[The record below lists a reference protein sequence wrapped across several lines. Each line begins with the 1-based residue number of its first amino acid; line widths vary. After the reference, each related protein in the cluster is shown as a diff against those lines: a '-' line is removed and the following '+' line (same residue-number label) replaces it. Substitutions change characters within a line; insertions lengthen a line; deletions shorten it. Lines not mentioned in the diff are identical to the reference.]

1 MELAVGTERQYAE
14 SLRKMLPQGDYWDKI
29 KTNSDSD
36 INLILEGMAHDIRY
50 FRERMSQALN
60 EAYPATADETI
71 ENWERVRLGKT
82 NPDLPIENRR
92 ALILSNAGF
101 SAIHKIAESYGA
113 EISVEFPFKCG
124 CFGWQKFG
132 QQRLGAQNTLSVV
145 TVIVTGG
152 ENIESEDDF
161 EEAITD
167 HLLANHIITFKYI
180 TGGKDFENI
189 EELSN
194 AVKMDLTP
202 DHAYPSARFGRATF
216 GQTRIAAPFMGDVA
230 LVRIQGWRS
239 SWKREDI
246 ESAVLSLA
254 DKFEKICFVY
264 GTDVFYGGCR
274 SSAVG
279 NTFSTLAELSEHTGV
294 ELTETHPYGTA
305 RFGKDRF
312 GLSRFSK
319 PQASDVVFIRIC
331 GYGADYRRADIEAA
345 AMTLF
350 NSYNTV
356 YFLYG
361 KEAIYGEYVS

>member
-1 MELAVGTERQYAE
+1 MELEVGTERQYAE

-29 KTNSDSD
+29 KANSDGD

-60 EAYPATADETI
+60 EAYPVTADETI

-132 QQRLGAQNTLSVV
+132 RQRLGAQNTLSAV

-152 ENIESEDDF
+152 ENIESKDNF

-167 HLLANHIITFKYI
+167 NLLANHIITFKYT

-194 AVKMDLTP
+194 AVKIDLTP
-202 DHAYPSARFGRATF
+202 NHTYSSARFGRATF
-216 GQTRIAAPFMGDVA
+216 GQTRIAAPFMSDVA
-230 LVRIQGWRS
+230 LVKIQGWRS

-246 ESAVLSLA
+246 EDAVLSLA

-264 GTDVFYGGCR
+264 DEDIFYGGCK
-274 SSAVG
+274 SDADGYS
-279 NTFSTLAELSEHTGV
+279 FSTLAELSEHTGV
-294 ELTETHPYGTA
+294 EITEKKPYEASCFRHSKFGT
-305 RFGKDRF
+305 
-312 GLSRFSK
+312 SRFTK
-319 PQASDVVFIRIC
+319 PQAVDVVFMKIG
-331 GYGADYRRADIEAA
+331 GYGADYRRSDIERAL
-345 AMTLF
+345 MSLVSE
-350 NSYNTV
+350 NKTV

-361 KEAIYGEYVS
+361 KEAIYGGNVS